1 MQKIELV
8 FIHYLLL
15 LFYILNTPIEWTLKI
30 SYVCALIECLISC
43 SRTHVYIQVKKKVLY
58 VFFRTMPADQG
69 IFTSAIPRR
78 FNSWN
83 KQSAYPFNGRWD
95 EISLESDKGANEN
108 EMFRGKDAYGKY
120 IVNLN
125 ILGIP

>member
-8 FIHYLLL
+8 
-15 LFYILNTPIEWTLKI
+15 LFYISNTPIECTLKI

-43 SRTHVYIQVKKKVLY
+43 SRTHVDIQVRKKVLY

-69 IFTSAIPRR
+69 IFTGAIPGR

-95 EISLESDKGANEN
+95 EISLDSDRGAYNNEK
-108 EMFRGKDAYGKY
+108 FRGKDAFGKY

>member
-1 MQKIELV
+1 MQKIGLV

-15 LFYILNTPIEWTLKI
+15 LVYISNTPIKCILKI

-43 SRTHVYIQVKKKVLY
+43 SRTHVYIQVKKKLLY
-58 VFFRTMPADQG
+58 VFFRTMPADQVL
-69 IFTSAIPRR
+69 FTDVIPGR

-83 KQSAYPFNGRWD
+83 KQSAYPFNDRYD
-95 EISLESDKGANEN
+95 EISLDSDRGAYNNEK
-108 EMFRGKDAYGKY
+108 FRGKDAYGKY